1 MSDASKATFERLF
14 IFTLRVSLFILL
26 FVGGCKRN
34 LPPTLSSPTS
44 PRIIALSPAAA
55 VTLRDLGLA
64 PSIVGRHAYDM
75 VLDPALPSCG
85 DQLGLD
91 FENLFR
97 VQPTHIVI
105 QWGKRDLPARLTQL
119 AAERS
124 WTITTYDPL
133 TLADLRA
140 DTQRLSALFAEA
152 PGFDSSKASHLMA
165 EFDRAFSKRTPDL
178 SHAGKVLLLWTASP
192 PAALGPGS
200 WHHQILTAIGGTPA
214 ISEGSAS
221 ISLDQ
226 EDVLRLAPDAI
237 VLIIPRDRDAQ
248 PAPSAKQPTDAETRT
263 QLLGPLATLD
273 LPAIRSNKVA
283 LIDDPLAHTPSTAM
297 IHFADELAEVLTTWA
312 K

>member
-1 MSDASKATFERLF
+1 MLTFH
-14 IFTLRVSLFILL
+14 VSLFTLL
-26 FVGGCKRN
+26 LLTACKRSPSPAPT
-34 LPPTLSSPTS
+34 PPAS
-44 PRIIALSPAAA
+44 PRIVALSPGAA
-55 VTLRDLGLA
+55 VTLQDLGLA

-91 FENLFR
+91 FENLLR
-97 VQPTHIVI
+97 VHPTHIII

-119 AAERS
+119 AAEHA
-124 WTITTYDPL
+124 WTITAYDPL

-140 DTQRLSALFAEA
+140 DTQRLARMFASV
-152 PGFDSSKASHLMA
+152 PGFDTSKAARLTA
-165 EFDRAFSKRTPDL
+165 EFDRAFAKRTPDL
-178 SHAGKVLLLWTASP
+178 SRAGKVLLLWSASP

-214 ISEGSAS
+214 ITEGAAS

-226 EDVLRLAPDAI
+226 EDALRLAPDAI
-237 VLIIPRDRDAQ
+237 VLIIPHDPDAKLTTSATQ
-248 PAPSAKQPTDAETRT
+248 PRTPMDAEIRAK
-263 QLLGPLATLD
+263 LLGPLAKLD
-273 LPAIRSNKVA
+273 LPANRSNHVA

-297 IHFADELAEVLTTWA
+297 IHFADELAKVLGAWA